1 MRKIGI
7 IVFGYALGVSTSL
20 INTAI
25 ELERAGYEVHIFI
38 DKSSFELSPIDFKTD
53 HIITHIIDSAP
64 NEIHS
69 GPGRKTL
76 ERLYSKLNTEASLH
90 RTVRILLLWPYIL
103 LRHKLLGSLRYY
115 IQYRKD
121 LSHPT
126 PAVLQHY
133 VEQFFPRLNEFYAAI
148 LPHIDEQFACLIGAE
163 RLGLIAATLVSY
175 KCSLNRS
182 VPIIYYSLELI
193 LPGDD
198 PSIGGRV
205 LNALEREISRSL
217 FTIVIQDK
225 NRAQYLMRDHGV
237 REEQF
242 VYIPVS
248 GLRERYEQKNDY
260 FRRKFGIDEEKKIV
274 LQAGSI
280 KPGMMSL
287 ELAQA
292 AQEWDDDT
300 VLVLH
305 TFNAEL
311 IDAEYLHQIKQLT
324 KAKKVYL
331 DLQAVSWD
339 ELPLLLS
346 SADVGLAFY
355 WNRTHNYVE
364 IGNSSNKLVQYLQV
378 GLPVVTIDFPTLKE
392 VVERFKCGECVKEPR
407 EIKAALRTI
416 FTDYSWYRSNAFTC
430 YDEKY
435 KFKNYFNSLLMRIHE
450 LEA

>member
-7 IVFGYALGVSTSL
+7 IVFDYVLGVSTSL

-25 ELERAGYEVHIFI
+25 ELERAGYEVHIFTNR
-38 DKSSFELSPIDFKTD
+38 SFFELSPIDFKTD
-53 HIITHIIDSAP
+53 HIITHIIDDAP
-64 NEIHS
+64 NEIY
-69 GPGRKTL
+69 RRQRRTTL
-76 ERLYSKLNTEASLH
+76 ERLNSKLNKETLLH
-90 RTVRILLLWPYIL
+90 RTVRSLLRWPYN
-103 LRHKLLGSLRYY
+103 KLLGSLRYY
-115 IQYRKD
+115 IRYRKD

-148 LPHIDEQFACLIGAE
+148 LPHIDEQFACFIGAE
-163 RLGLIAATLVSY
+163 RHGLIAATLVSD
-175 KCSLNRS
+175 KCSLNRRIP
-182 VPIIYYSLELI
+182 VIYYSLELI

-198 PSIGGRV
+198 PSMGGRV
-205 LNALEREISRSL
+205 LNALEREISRSSS
-217 FTIVIQDK
+217 TIVIQDK
-225 NRAQYLMRDHGV
+225 TRAQYLMRDYGV

-260 FRRKFGIDEEKKIV
+260 FRMKFGIGEEKKVV

-292 AQEWDDDT
+292 AQEWDDDM

-305 TFNAEL
+305 TFDAEH
-311 IDAEYLHQIKQLT
+311 IDAEYLHQINQLT
-324 KAKKVYL
+324 EAKKVYL
-331 DLQAVSWD
+331 NLQAVSWD
-339 ELPLLLS
+339 ELPMLLS

-355 WNRTHNYVE
+355 WNRTHNYIE

-378 GLPVVTIDFPTLKE
+378 GLPVVAIDFPTLKE
-392 VVERFKCGECVKEPR
+392 VIERFKCGECVKEPG
-407 EIKAALRTI
+407 EIRAALRTI
-416 FTDYSWYRSNAFTC
+416 FADYSWYKSNAFTC

-435 KFKNYFNSLLMRIHE
+435 KFMNYFNPLLVRIHE